1 MEKMVEDL
9 HVRDTALIL
18 ERVWVLDTK
27 EEVGANAKGVKVKLN
42 DETGKEWRTDAIN
55 KGKVPILNFILISVC
70 QIDLYRTQKVR
81 TQNESEFVCVCM
93 CKTD

>member
-27 EEVGANAKGVKVKLN
+27 EEVGANGVKLN

-81 TQNESEFVCVCM
+81 TQNEFVRVCVRL
-93 CKTD
+93 TDD

>member
-27 EEVGANAKGVKVKLN
+27 EEVGANGVKLKLKLN

-70 QIDLYRTQKVR
+70 QIDLYRT
-81 TQNESEFVCVCM
+81 
-93 CKTD
+93 